1 MSKISDIL
9 LVVIMHIVIISIL
22 LRHRQIDN
30 IVVDMTQK
38 NSITTVDEKG
48 HHDWE
53 LFEAHFL
60 GPLLLLLAT
69 SNYRIGLVGKKG
81 ELLSTAPG
89 CYNADW

>member
-1 MSKISDIL
+1 MSKSSDVL
-9 LVVIMHIVIISIL
+9 IVITHI
-22 LRHRQIDN
+22 
-30 IVVDMTQK
+30 
-38 NSITTVDEKG
+38 ITTDEKG
-48 HHDWE
+48 HDWE

-89 CYNADW
+89 CYIADW